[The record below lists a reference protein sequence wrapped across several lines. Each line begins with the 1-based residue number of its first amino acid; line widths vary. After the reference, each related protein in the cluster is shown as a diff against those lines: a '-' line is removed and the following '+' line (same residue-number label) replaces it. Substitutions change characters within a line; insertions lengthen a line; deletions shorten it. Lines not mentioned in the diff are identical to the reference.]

1 MITIKTRITGIEDFE
16 RVIRRGMRI
25 EPVMNKALR
34 AGAKELAGKI
44 SRYPPA
50 MPNQVYVR
58 TGNLGRSW
66 VRPPQQTSM
75 MQWTFGNSMSY
86 AERVM
91 GMDQLRFFAERGWKS
106 VDRHIQEEAPAVVA
120 KVIRAVEQELS

>member
-1 MITIKTRITGIEDFE
+1 MITVKTRMAGFEEFE

-25 EPVMNKALR
+25 EPVMNKALQ

-58 TGNLGRSW
+58 SGKLGRDW
-66 VRPPQQTSM
+66 MRPPQQTSM

-86 AERVM
+86 AETVM
-91 GMDQLRFFAERGWKS
+91 GQQQLRFFAERGWKS

-120 KVIRAVEQELS
+120 KVIRTVEQELT